1 MKLITKLKS
10 LLDRSAPVLSYDR
23 ENLRPVIRASICTG
37 EQTAGFR
44 NIHTGAFTE
53 VMLIRTDRD
62 LEEFLTSY
70 AVSPD
75 ALTTEY

>member
-10 LLDRSAPVLSYDR
+10 LGRAAPAPDYDR
-23 ENLRPVIRASICTG
+23 ENLRPVIRTSICTG

-44 NIHTGAFTE
+44 NIHTGKFTE

-62 LEEFLTSY
+62 LEEFRKAY
-70 AVSPD
+70 GIPAD
-75 ALTTEY
+75 KITTEY